1 MKARLIKLGEQIDA
15 KSVRERAL
23 MFAAAAAFIVFLV
36 FSTLLNPLVARQKAL
51 RAEISQQQNNMSG
64 IDAEITATVL
74 AHQRDPDVQAR
85 ARLAAVKGDTA
96 VLNARLRGMQAGL
109 VPPERIA
116 PMLETILRSNGRLR
130 LLGLKS
136 IAVSPLVAR
145 PDNVALNAPV
155 VPAASAI
162 YRHGVEL
169 TVFGNYLDMV
179 AYMNALESMPTQ
191 LFWGKANLEVQ
202 EYPNARLTLTLYTLS
217 LDEKWM
223 TL

>member
-1 MKARLIKLGEQIDA
+1 MKARLIRLGEQIDA

-23 MFAAAAAFIVFLV
+23 LFVAAAAFIVFLV
-36 FSTLLNPLVARQKAL
+36 YSSLLNPLFARQTAL
-51 RAEISQQQNNMSG
+51 RAEMSQQQNNMIG

-74 AHQRDPDVQAR
+74 AHQRDPDVQAK
-85 ARLAAVKGDTA
+85 ARLAAVKGETA
-96 VLNARLRGMQAGL
+96 VLSAKLRGMQTGL

-116 PMLETILRSNGRLR
+116 PMLETILRNNGRLR

-136 IAVSPLVAR
+136 LQVSPLVAR
-145 PDNVALNAPV
+145 PDNVAPGAPL
-155 VPAASAI
+155 VPQASAI

-169 TVFGNYLDMV
+169 TVRGNYLDMV
-179 AYMNALESMPTQ
+179 DYMNALEAMPTQ
-191 LFWGKANLEVQ
+191 VFWGKANLEV
-202 EYPNARLTLTLYTLS
+202 ETYPNARLTLTLYTLS

>member
-1 MKARLIKLGEQIDA
+1 MKARLTKLGEQIDA

-51 RAEISQQQNNMSG
+51 RAEISQQQNNMTG

>member
-1 MKARLIKLGEQIDA
+1 MKARVLKMGEQIDA
-15 KSVRERAL
+15 KSVRERVML
-23 MFAAAAAFIVFLV
+23 FAAAAALIVFLIY
-36 FSTLLNPLVARQKAL
+36 STLLTPLFARQTAL

-74 AHQRDPDVQAR
+74 AHQRDPDLQAK
-85 ARLAAVKGDTA
+85 ARLAAIRGETA

-109 VPPERIA
+109 VAPERIA

-130 LLGLKS
+130 LMGLKS
-136 IAVSPLVAR
+136 MAASPLVAQ
-145 PDNVALNAPV
+145 PENAAPNAPMA
-155 VPAASAI
+155 PQASAI

-169 TVFGNYLDMV
+169 TVRGNYLDMV
-179 AYMNALESMPTQ
+179 DYMHALEAMPTQ
-191 LFWGKANLEVQ
+191 LFWGKAKLEVE

-217 LDEKWM
+217 LDQKWM

>member
-1 MKARLIKLGEQIDA
+1 MKARLIRLGEQIDA
-15 KSVRERAL
+15 KSVRERAML
-23 MFAAAAAFIVFLV
+23 FVAAAAVIVFLV
-36 FSTLLNPLVARQKAL
+36 HSSLLNPLFARQTAL
-51 RAEISQQQNNMSG
+51 RAEISQQQNNMIG

-74 AHQRDPDVQAR
+74 THQRDPDVLAKAQ
-85 ARLAAVKGDTA
+85 LAAIKGETA
-96 VLNARLRGMQAGL
+96 VLSAKLRGMQTGL

-116 PMLETILRSNGRLR
+116 PMLETILRNNGRLR

-136 IAVSPLVAR
+136 LQVSPLVPS
-145 PDNVALNAPV
+145 PDKVAPGAP
-155 VPAASAI
+155 PAPRASAI

-169 TVFGNYLDMV
+169 SVRGNYLDMV
-179 AYMNALESMPTQ
+179 DYMHALEAMSTQ
-191 LFWGKANLEVQ
+191 VFWGKANLEVE

>member
-1 MKARLIKLGEQIDA
+1 MKARLTKLGEQIDA

-51 RAEISQQQNNMSG
+51 RAEISQQQNNMTG

-217 LDEKWM
+217 LDEKWL